1 MNEETKPVTKVKEL
15 DFSKPTFEAN
25 GKTYTIEWSPLSLG
39 RFPHFEDLCNQA
51 TYGTDFVGVNEGFK
65 KIFNTVTTGSESLK
79 ALREVGD
86 IALNFCG
93 SIVKRTEQKHHYC
106 LLLSTLFMNTVNED
120 RRRWDMAL
128 ANEKIKD
135 WEDEG
140 IAANSFFLFAISIV
154 PGLRQNLEGPWGQVL
169 AQKAERDEAE
179 AKMKAEES
187 M

>member
-1 MNEETKPVTKVKEL
+1 MSEEINKGTKVKEL
-15 DFSKPTFEAN
+15 DFSKNSFEAN
-25 GKTYTIEWSPLSLG
+25 GKTYTIEWNPLSVG

-51 TYGTDFVGVNEGFK
+51 TFGTDFIGVNEGFK

-93 SIVKRTEQKHHYC
+93 SIVKRTEQKSNYC
-106 LLLSTLFMNTVNED
+106 LLLSTLFMNTTNED

-135 WEDEG
+135 WEEEG
-140 IAANSFFLFAISIV
+140 IAANSFFLFVINIV
-154 PGLRQNLEGPWGQVL
+154 PGLRLNLEGSWAQVL
-169 AQKAERDEAE
+169 QENVDRDEVI